1 MGLTWKD
8 GAWTALIAVVGVLAW
23 EHFTD
28 QGWPGISGSRVVA
41 VLVFILGVIGYTTG
55 ARSLSRK
62 VEDLSLVHRLVRLH
76 SLVILLLTIWI
87 VIFGHNLALAILIG
101 VIVVV
106 WLGSMIVHAFS
117 RKPAA

>member
-8 GAWTALIAVVGVLAW
+8 VAWTSLIAVIGVLAW

-28 QGWPGISGSRVVA
+28 RGWPGISGPRVIA

-55 ARSLSRK
+55 ARSLNRK

-76 SLVILLLTIWI
+76 SLGTLTLTIWI
-87 VIFGHNLALAILIG
+87 LIFGHDLALAILIG
-101 VIVVV
+101 VIGTV
-106 WLGSMIVHAFS
+106 WLGSMIVHLFS
-117 RKPAA
+117 RPAT